1 MFGVSSGL
9 REIFNFSRLLC
20 PLLGNRL
27 RNWNGSFMVKL
38 KFLFLSYDSELE
50 IELETLYEEVFLVP
64 LRMKIKHER
73 TTISQGDYSYI

>member
-9 REIFNFSRLLC
+9 REIFNFSRLLR

-38 KFLFLSYDSELE
+38 KFLSYDSELE

-64 LRMKIKHER
+64 LRMKIKNER